1 MCWRMCV
8 CALDVCVPIHVREG
22 VCECVCVRV
31 SVISVGVHVCV
42 RMDFPAIQHSVHS
55 SYDAS
60 NMPLHCSASVDPWRL
75 LL

>member
-31 SVISVGVHVCV
+31 RVRVRRGCLYQLVCNQCM
-42 RMDFPAIQHSVHS
+42 RKTELDHLSIM
-55 SYDAS
+55 
-60 NMPLHCSASVDPWRL
+60 
-75 LL
+75 